1 MKRIPWYVYTFVIS
15 IIMIGILFTACES
28 RPQVPVTAV
37 VQVAELPNSNLIYN
51 DGNTKVVKIIDNDI
65 TCYLATNTTL
75 RVSPSIFC
83 IK

>member
-1 MKRIPWYVYTFVIS
+1 MV
-15 IIMIGILFTACES
+15 ACAPPVEVVTT
-28 RPQVPVTAV
+28 QPVTTI
-37 VQVAELPNSNLIYN
+37 NLFDYTLLYN